1 MPVCKNIRVK
11 GFIQR
16 VSYRTH
22 TKRIADNLGVNG
34 WVRNL
39 ANGDVEACLE
49 GDESAVDALLA
60 WCAFGPK
67 LGRVDE
73 VLVTNDNYRGTFTE
87 FSIITSNQGGED

>member
-1 MPVCKNIRVK
+1 MPVRKNIRVK

-16 VSYRTH
+16 VSYRRH
-22 TKRIADNLGVNG
+22 TKRIAANLGVNG

-39 ANGDVEACLE
+39 TNGDVEACLE

-87 FSIITSNQGGED
+87 FSIIT